1 MFKFVNSND
10 NIATRK
16 IVAAVAAVGLSIS
29 GLAFLSI
36 PAHATTSF
44 AVFYNGNIIGTS
56 VPASE
61 TQIRGTGFALPAAAS
76 VTGSRTGYT
85 FGGWSITSGGVG
97 VANPYSYSSD
107 ASRVD
112 LYAVWTTTVNYNTNG
127 ATSGS
132 LTGSKTSDAYRF
144 GQVLELPTVGTLART
159 GFEFSGWMSASI
171 STNRSTSY
179 LAANLDTGNPTL
191 YAAWIKR
198 VTFNSN
204 FASTGTPPASL
215 TYVAGGE
222 RLKLP
227 TVSEMTLRR
236 PGYYFAGWATSA
248 TGTPISNP
256 TSFEPSISRQ
266 TLYAIWKVQ
275 STKAT
280 TRVFFNPG
288 KSVLRDSQ
296 KLVLRDLVDKI
307 RGASASQIT
316 LSVTRPKSAPFSLGK
331 ARNKAVVDYLEAQG
345 LTPTFSRTNT
355 VGKGRLATAQ
365 KNNRVSL
372 DSSWINPTN

>member
-1 MFKFVNSND
+1 MFKVVNSSD
-10 NIATRK
+10 NTATRK

-29 GLAFLSI
+29 GLISLSI
-36 PAHATTSF
+36 PAHATTPFS
-44 AVFYNGNIIGTS
+44 VFYNGNLIGTS

-85 FGGWSITSGGVG
+85 FGGWSLTSGGVG

-132 LTGSKTSDAYRF
+132 LSGSKTSDTYRF

-159 GFEFSGWMSASI
+159 GFEFGGWMSVSI
-171 STNRSTSY
+171 STNRRTSY
-179 LAANLDTGNPTL
+179 VAANLDTGNPTL
-191 YAAWIKR
+191 YAAWIKT

-227 TVSEMTLRR
+227 TSSEMTLRR
-236 PGYYFAGWATSA
+236 SGYSFAGWATSA

-256 TSFEPSISRQ
+256 TSFEPLVSRQ

-275 STKAT
+275 TTKAT
-280 TRVFFNPG
+280 TRVFFSPG
-288 KSVLRDSQ
+288 KSILRASQ

-307 RGASASQIT
+307 RGASAVQIT
-316 LSVTRPKSAPFSLGK
+316 LSVTRARSAPFSLGK
-331 ARNKAVVDYLEAQG
+331 ARNKAVVAYLEAQG

-372 DSSWINPTN
+372 DSSWVNPAN

>member
-1 MFKFVNSND
+1 LFEVINSND
-10 NIATRK
+10 NTATRK

-29 GLAFLSI
+29 GLISLSI
-36 PAHATTSF
+36 PAHATTPF
-44 AVFYNGNIIGTS
+44 AVFYNGNLIGTS

-61 TQIRGTGFALPAAAS
+61 TQIRGTGFALPAATS

-85 FGGWSITSGGVG
+85 FGGWSLTSGGAA

-127 ATSGS
+127 ETSGS
-132 LTGSKTSDAYRF
+132 LSGSKTSDVYRF
-144 GQVLELPTVGTLART
+144 GQELELPTVGTLART
-159 GFEFSGWMSASI
+159 GFEFGGWMSASI
-171 STNRSTSY
+171 STNRRTSY
-179 LAANLDTGNPTL
+179 VAANLDTGNPTM
-191 YAAWIKR
+191 YAAWIKT

-227 TVSEMTLRR
+227 TSSEMTLRR
-236 PGYYFAGWATSA
+236 SGYSFAGWATSA

-256 TSFEPSISRQ
+256 TSFEPLVSRQ

-280 TRVFFNPG
+280 TRVFFEPG
-288 KSVLRDSQ
+288 KSILRASQ

-307 RGASASQIT
+307 RGASAVQIT
-316 LSVTRPKSAPFSLGK
+316 LSATRPKSAPFSLGK
-331 ARNKAVVDYLEAQG
+331 ARNKAVAAYFEAQG

-355 VGKGRLATAQ
+355 VGKGRLASAQ

-372 DSSWINPTN
+372 DSSWVNPTN